1 MTAIV
6 TLDQQVQ
13 ALTSALTTAGAGSPS
28 VTALQTAMVST
39 GLISKS
45 AVTPLV
51 AVGAS
56 STTTINLSA
65 PLSGTTQL
73 TPMVWPGIT
82 NGTAAVNGYGSFNTA
97 PVTLSA
103 NIGGAS
109 VSASFPAGSVFTFNR
124 TVTALV
130 TFTLGGYVEATG
142 ATSIANCGACMIDTL
157 GGTSFTPFSAVSTEG
172 IGLTTFTVAYSA
184 TGNYNAGDSV
194 AVAGYTS
201 NLAASGASGI
211 VAAAMGNLAGGYPT
225 FTVVNFN

>member
-28 VTALQTAMVST
+28 VTALQTAMVSA

-45 AVTPLV
+45 V

-56 STTTINLSA
+56 STTTINLA
-65 PLSGTTQL
+65 AVVDAGTRL

-82 NGTAAVNGYGSFNTA
+82 NGTAAVNGYGSFNTS
-97 PVTLSA
+97 PITLSA
-103 NIGGAS
+103 NIGGTAT
-109 VSASFPAGSVFTFNR
+109 SASFPAGSVFTFSR
-124 TVTALV
+124 PVAALV
-130 TFTLGGYVEATG
+130 TFTLGGYVDCTG

-157 GGTSFTPFSAVSTEG
+157 GGTSFTPFSAVSTQG

-201 NLAASGASGI
+201 NLAASDASGI